1 MAYIVVCIAT
11 RWGSALGGINVFNT
25 GLAQGIANILPQG
38 SQCICVVEKAP
49 GKQPNS
55 KVTLLTLEFET
66 KPVVDALIV
75 EIKKRPS
82 RDVEG
87 MLVIGHDL
95 KTGELAVDC
104 AKELQL
110 WFGRNTPVKSAII
123 SHMDYVEYARRKGQA
138 LPEVIRRSQKQ
149 HAIVASADHAFAVGP
164 LLANGFQSARS
175 SRNDRVIA
183 LTPGSSN
190 IRTEPENK
198 NSLRFYIAGRLGLED
213 DQIKNGVLGVQAVI
227 AAYREMNRRGQASR
241 WTMRGHFYACGVDLE
256 KDAELLDLL
265 RKEAREANGFEIEA
279 IPFSDDQEE
288 VHRHLARSD
297 VALMPSWHEGFG
309 LAGWEALCAGVPLV
323 CSSQSGLALL
333 IDQLRRE
340 LSDADFRS
348 IEPVQLAGGAPAGMP
363 TAHDTDTLSEA
374 ITRVVENYSERKR
387 AALSL
392 ALRIKRHFTWDRCA
406 AELVAQVNWPWAN
419 SGDWFQRQ
427 QIAQRAAESS
437 DRASGA
443 AVVLEALEACETG
456 NVEREWTLVC
466 SALNFFSDVGSSAGI
481 RDRQTLTLDLLT
493 VGVAIADALKQKAD
507 AEKLPIVDTVFLDLC
522 WRYMAGASRL
532 ARTFTEF
539 AALFHT
545 AMLEGIWGDGFLRRE
560 MLFYACR
567 FEQDFDGRSEDLA
580 RHFLE
585 PLAQHVNSDR
595 SLRIRLARLSVV
607 YPNIRRVIDSKDD
620 NDFEAEFLRCKK
632 ALERPFDLSQL
643 LEQSAD
649 IAPTALALSGLKPDP
664 ACQSI
669 DQPIGFVK
677 TLDPTNLV
685 TKTWRGDKRLAAAM
699 LTTAVSSAKV
709 LAVLEAMAGDE
720 EEAIRWAAL
729 DLAFSPV
736 LRARLEAMEAAAGAD
751 RSLCSR
757 LGTIVD
763 RAVIFGGAHPWL
775 AREFLN
781 HYRNEHTSSND
792 GFKQIAKFTLT
803 DFPQSRVLF
812 GPPVES
818 GDSVLSRPM
827 HPEVEDARTRASE
840 AVKRV
845 LLVLP
850 PISFGSALVRAA
862 STTSTPPLGLG
873 LLGTHLSQQ
882 GHDVQLADCHRF
894 PHLANQ
900 VIERSKTFDLIGF
913 NTVFSTVRST
923 RQMLNHIRGATQRPI
938 LVIGGPVANLNGWR
952 FSGSDDSDRRNW
964 DFVISRDAVGNLQ
977 RLVDS
982 LKTPRPWPDGNGL
995 HPNPYSTIVAFRD
1008 VVSEPQRDQEGDSES
1023 PQDIA
1028 WMKIRLDRRL
1038 YKGPDGQYE
1047 PGRTRDVRGRVH
1059 EAHIVMSRGC
1069 DWNCGFCTERRKL
1082 SKGERRRDV
1091 DSVLDEVRQLA
1102 MRHQNLRIQFI
1113 DDNLLPQIASPA
1125 NASRVRI
1132 EEGVAWAERF
1142 LKGLRQIRDEQP
1154 GDLTWRGIFRLEDFA
1169 AYEAQGEQGGF
1180 LRVLSEAGCNMLAFG
1195 VESGNPDTRHSIK
1208 AGGREFSNDVITD
1221 LFRRLRAAGIFTKA
1235 YFILGGPKETALSTE
1250 ETISFAVNSG
1260 ASLAYF
1266 ALYKDFVPAQR
1277 ELSKDRGLGDAATA
1291 SLLDYEQLMSTWD
1304 AAFSARIRRETV
1316 ISDLGLS
1323 SPPVASEYQS
1333 YKKLAGMGFR
1343 FDDLVK
1349 YNDYHAKDGPAGEVL
1364 KRVTWNRPD
1373 EFFALV
1379 EKAYRSFYLR
1389 PEFVAD
1395 FKQLVAAGY

>member
-1 MAYIVVCIAT
+1 M
-11 RWGSALGGINVFNT
+11 FNT
-25 GLAQGIANILPQG
+25 GLAQGIANILPPG
-38 SQCICVVEKAP
+38 SQCICVVEEAP
-49 GKQPNS
+49 VKSPPS
-55 KVTLLTLEFET
+55 KVSLLTLEFEAKT
-66 KPVVDALIV
+66 VVDALIS
-75 EIKKRPS
+75 EINKRSS
-82 RDVEG
+82 RDIEG
-87 MLVIGHDL
+87 VLVIGHDL
-95 KTGELAVDC
+95 KTGELAVCC
-104 AKELQL
+104 ARELQL
-110 WFGRNTPVKSAII
+110 WFGRGTPVKSAIV
-123 SHMDYVEYARRKGQA
+123 SHMDYMEYARRKGQA
-138 LPEVIRRSQKQ
+138 LPDVIRKSQMQ
-149 HAIVASADHAFAVGP
+149 HALVASADHAFAVGP

-175 SRNDRVIA
+175 GRNDRVIA

-190 IRTEPENK
+190 IRSEPENK

-213 DQIKNGVLGVQAVI
+213 DQIKNGVLSVRAVI
-227 AAYREMNRRGQASR
+227 AAYREMKRSR
-241 WTMRGHFYACGVDLE
+241 QVGRWATRGHFYACGADRA

-265 RKEAREANGFEIEA
+265 RKEAQEADAFVIEA
-279 IPFSDDQEE
+279 MPFADDQEE
-288 VHRHLARSD
+288 MHRHLARSD

-309 LAGWEALCAGVPLV
+309 LSGWEALCAGVPLV

-333 IDQLRRE
+333 IDQLRHA
-340 LSDADFRS
+340 LPDADFRS

-363 TAHDTDTLSEA
+363 TPHDTSALSEA
-374 ITRVVENYSERKR
+374 IKRIVENYSEKKK

-437 DRASGA
+437 DGTSGA
-443 AVVLEALEACETG
+443 AVVLEALEACQTG

-481 RDRQTLTLDLLT
+481 RERQTLTKDLLT
-493 VGVAIADALKQKAD
+493 VGAAISETLERKDE

-522 WRYMAGASRL
+522 WRYMAAASRL
-532 ARTFTEF
+532 AKTFSEF
-539 AALFHT
+539 TALFRP
-545 AMLEGIWGDGFLRRE
+545 AMLDGIWGDGFLRRE
-560 MLFYACR
+560 MLFYTCR
-567 FEQDFDGRSEDLA
+567 FAEDFDGRSEDLA

-585 PLAQHVNSDR
+585 PLAQHISDDR
-595 SLRIRLARLSVV
+595 SLRIRLARLGVV
-607 YPNIRRVIDSKDD
+607 YPNIRRVIDGKGNS
-620 NDFEAEFLRCKK
+620 DFDAEILRCKE
-632 ALERPFDLSQL
+632 ALEKPFDLSQL

-649 IAPTALALSGLKPDP
+649 IAPTALALSSLKPDT

-677 TLDPTNLV
+677 RLDPTNSA

-699 LTTAVSSAKV
+699 ITTSVSSTRV
-709 LAVLEAMAGDE
+709 LTVLEAMAQDE

-729 DLAFSPV
+729 DLAFSPI
-736 LRARLEAMEAAAGAD
+736 LRARLEASSSAD
-751 RSLCSR
+751 RSVCSK
-757 LGTIVD
+757 LGMIVD
-763 RAVIFGGAHPWL
+763 SAVIFGGAHPWL

-781 HYRNEHTSSND
+781 HYRDEHTSSYD
-792 GFKQIAKFTLT
+792 GPRHITKFTLI
-803 DFPQSRVLF
+803 DFPQSRLLF
-812 GPPVES
+812 GPPVEPC
-818 GDSVLSRPM
+818 DSVLSRPM
-827 HPEVEDARTRASE
+827 HPEVEDARARASE
-840 AVKRV
+840 TVKRV

-850 PISFGSALVRAA
+850 PISFGSVPGCAA

-873 LLGTHLSQQ
+873 LLGSHLSQQ

-894 PHLANQ
+894 PDFANL
-900 VIERSKTFDLIGF
+900 VIDRSKTFDLIGF
-913 NTVFSTVRST
+913 NAVFSTVRST
-923 RQMLNHIRGATQRPI
+923 RQMLSRIRGATQRPI
-938 LVIGGPVANLNGWR
+938 LVIGGPVANLDGWR

-964 DFVISRDAVGNLQ
+964 DFVISQDAVGNLQ

-995 HPNPYSTIVAFRD
+995 HPNPDSTIVAFRD
-1008 VVSEPQRDQEGDSES
+1008 VEPEPHGVLEGDDES
-1023 PQDIA
+1023 PPDIA

-1047 PGRTRDVRGRVH
+1047 PGRTRNVGSPVH

-1069 DWNCGFCTERRKL
+1069 DWNCSFCTERRKL

-1102 MRHQNLRIQFI
+1102 KKYENLRIQFI
-1113 DDNLLPQIASPA
+1113 DDNLLPQIASPF
-1125 NASRVRI
+1125 NASRVRT

-1142 LKGLRQIRDEQP
+1142 LKGLQHIRDERF
-1154 GDLTWRGIFRLEDFA
+1154 GSLTWRGIFRLEDFA
-1169 AYEAQGEQGGF
+1169 AYEAKGEPDGF

-1195 VESGNPDTRHSIK
+1195 VESGNADTRHSLK
-1208 AGGREFSNDVITD
+1208 AGGREFSNDVIAN
-1221 LFRRLRAAGIFTKA
+1221 LFRRLRSAGIFTKA
-1235 YFILGGPKETALSTE
+1235 YFILGGPKETAISTE

-1277 ELSKDRGLGDAATA
+1277 ELSKDRGLGNA
-1291 SLLDYEQLMSTWD
+1291 STTRLLDYEQLMSTWD
-1304 AAFSARIRRETV
+1304 SAFSARIRREPI
-1316 ISDLGLS
+1316 ISDPGLS

-1343 FDDLVK
+1343 FSDLVK
-1349 YNDYHAKDGPAGEVL
+1349 YNDYHAKDGPSGEVL
-1364 KRVTWNRPD
+1364 KNVTWNRPD

-1389 PEFVAD
+1389 QEFVAD
-1395 FKQLVAAGY
+1395 FKKLVAAGY